1 MVTDAVTDLGDLL
14 EGPAAAALE
23 LDPSEHEARH
33 FFLAALVV
41 MLCGVLSA
49 INGPNIKAMFL
60 NLSPP
65 AHRASLISWANFLNC
80 VGRGIGKHARL
91 PMNQHTHAPTRAWH
105 RLPPQRISPN

>member
-1 MVTDAVTDLGDLL
+1 VTDAVTDLGDLL
-14 EGPAAAALE
+14 DGPAVVE
-23 LDPSEHEARH
+23 LDPTEHEARH

-41 MLCGVLSA
+41 MLCGILSA

-80 VGRGIGKHARL
+80 VGRGIGTPRMSPCAAIHPFAC
-91 PMNQHTHAPTRAWH
+91 PECGTH
-105 RLPPQRISPN
+105 